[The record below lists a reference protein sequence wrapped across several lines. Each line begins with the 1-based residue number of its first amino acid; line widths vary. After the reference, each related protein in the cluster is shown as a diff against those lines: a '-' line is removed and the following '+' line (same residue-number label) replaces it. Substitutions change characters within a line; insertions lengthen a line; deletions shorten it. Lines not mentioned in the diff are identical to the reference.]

1 MENIENDK
9 QTEIQETSLFDIV
22 YEYIRHWKWFILS
35 IALCL
40 AVGFIFIMTSEKQ
53 YKPSISILLDED
65 RNKTGRSSNASGMSL
80 DELGLL
86 STTSNI
92 DNEIAILTS
101 PDLMR
106 SVVDSLN
113 LTTSYYVR
121 ERFRDRELYIDAPF
135 IATFS
140 KKKDDFEGQINL
152 TVTKNGSNF
161 DIQGKYII
169 NKNEEIIID
178 EQLQQL
184 PATITLP
191 DDRGTISLSSSGNTI
206 LENENY
212 YIYISNPII
221 VANSL
226 NKALSVVQTS
236 KNSSAL
242 NMSLLTNNTMKGATI
257 LKELVRQYNVQ
268 NTRINNEIAYNTALF
283 INERLK
289 EITVELS
296 DVERDVVSYKQQ
308 HNIADLASEAQMSIH
323 QSGQNRERLMDI
335 ETQLNVVNM
344 VEQFVNDPSKE
355 LAVIPNLSVSD
366 PALSQIINEYNTKL
380 LNSEMLLNSTGEE
393 NPMRKRVIEEIKNMR
408 SSISGS
414 LKNVKEAYNIS
425 KQDLQRLSGSTMY
438 KIQTIPQ
445 QEKGLLERVRQQQ
458 VKESLFLFL
467 MQKREETNISIASI
481 SDKARIIASPQLKIE
496 PIAPKSQIILLAS
509 LILGFL
515 IPVVIIYVI
524 NLFKTKITSRA
535 DLERLSKVSVISQIN
550 KNKDP
555 LIVQSDPNSDT
566 TELFRLLRNN
576 LNFIIKNQ
584 YHKVIVVTSTLSEEG
599 KTFVSANLALTYA
612 LSNKK
617 VLLIGGDIRKPKLKK
632 LLAPNAKKGLS
643 DFLVSDTNDWHD
655 YINEYE
661 ASPNLS
667 IMTSG
672 IIPPNPNELLMS
684 PKLNIFLSEAKNE
697 YDIIIIDT
705 APVGMVSDT
714 YLFDNNI
721 DVTLYVVRENVTRK
735 DSINFVNIQKKENR
749 LHNMYLVL
757 NDSSLDK
764 HSGYRYGYVKGY
776 GYGEK

>member
-1 MENIENDK
+1 MEKFENGK
-9 QTEIQETSLFDIV
+9 QTDIQDTSFFDII

-40 AVGFIFIMTSEKQ
+40 VLGAVFIMTSEKQ

-65 RNKTGRSSNASGMSL
+65 RNKTGRSSNASGLSL

-113 LTTSYYVR
+113 LTSSYYVR
-121 ERFRDRELYIDAPF
+121 ERFRDHELYEDAPLLA
-135 IATFS
+135 IFS
-140 KKKDDFEGQINL
+140 KKKDDFEGQISL
-152 TVTKNGSNF
+152 TISKNGDNF
-161 DIQGKYII
+161 GIQGRYVV
-169 NKNEEIIID
+169 NKNQEILIEE
-178 EQLQQL
+178 QSRQL

-191 DDRGTISLSSSGNTI
+191 DNLGTISLSLSGYPVQ
-206 LENENY
+206 EGQNY
-212 YIYISNPII
+212 YIFISNPIV
-221 VANSL
+221 VANRL
-226 NKALSVVQTS
+226 NAALSIVQTS
-236 KNSSAL
+236 KSSSAL
-242 NMSLLTNNTMKGATI
+242 NMSLLANNTRKGAAI

-289 EITVELS
+289 EITIELS
-296 DVERDVVSYKQQ
+296 DVESDVVSYKQQ
-308 HNIADLASEAQMSIH
+308 HHIADLASEAQISIQ

-335 ETQLNVVNM
+335 ETQLNVIDM
-344 VEQFVNDPSKE
+344 VEKFVNDPSKE
-355 LAVIPNLSVSD
+355 LAVIPNLSISD

-393 NPMRKRVIEEIKNMR
+393 NPMRKRVVDEITNIR

-425 KQDLQRLSGSTMY
+425 KQDLQRLSGSTMH

-481 SDKARIIASPQLKIE
+481 SDKARIIASPQLKIA

-515 IPVVIIYVI
+515 IPIVIIYLI
-524 NLFKTKITSRA
+524 NLFKTKITGRA
-535 DLERLSKVSVISQIN
+535 DLEKLSKVSVISQIN

-576 LNFIIKNQ
+576 LNFILKNQ
-584 YHKVIVVTSTLSEEG
+584 YNKVIVVTSTLSEEG
-599 KTFVSANLALTYA
+599 KTFVSTNLALTYV

-632 LLAPNAKKGLS
+632 LLVPDTKKGLS
-643 DFLVSDTNDWHD
+643 DFLAGDTNDWHD
-655 YINEYE
+655 YINEYKT
-661 ASPNLS
+661 SPNLS
-667 IMTSG
+667 IMISG

-684 PKLNIFLSEAKNE
+684 PKLNTFLSEARNE

-714 YLFDNNI
+714 YLFNNNI
-721 DVTLYVVRENVTRK
+721 DVTLYIVRENVTRK
-735 DSINFVNIQKKENR
+735 DSINFINTQKKENR

-776 GYGEK
+776 GYGGK

>member
-1 MENIENDK
+1 MEKIENDK
-9 QTEIQETSLFDIV
+9 QTDIQDTSFFDII

-40 AVGFIFIMTSEKQ
+40 ALGAVFIMTSEKQ

-65 RNKTGRSSNASGMSL
+65 KNKTGRSNNASGLSL

-121 ERFRDRELYIDAPF
+121 ERFRDHELYTDAP
-135 IATFS
+135 ILASFS
-140 KKKDDFEGQINL
+140 KKKDDFEGQISL
-152 TVTKNGSNF
+152 TISKNENNF
-161 DIQGKYII
+161 DILGKYVVNGSQEILI
-169 NKNEEIIID
+169 EEHFS
-178 EQLQQL
+178 QL
-184 PATITLP
+184 PATIILP
-191 DDRGTISLSSSGNTI
+191 DGLGTISLSLSGSTI
-206 LENENY
+206 QEGENY
-212 YIYISNPII
+212 YIFISNPII
-221 VANSL
+221 VANRL
-226 NKALSVVQTS
+226 NTALSVLQTS
-236 KNSSAL
+236 KSSSAL
-242 NMSLLTNNTMKGATI
+242 NMSILTNNTSKGAAI
-257 LKELVRQYNVQ
+257 LRELVRQYNIQ
-268 NTRINNEIAYNTALF
+268 NIQINNEIAYNTALF

-296 DVERDVVSYKQQ
+296 DVESDVVSYKQQ
-308 HNIADLASEAQMSIH
+308 QHIADLASEAQISIQ

-366 PALSQIINEYNTKL
+366 PALAQIISEYNTKL
-380 LNSEMLLNSTGEE
+380 LSSETLLNSTGEE
-393 NPMRKRVIEEIKNMR
+393 NPMRKRVVEEIKNMR
-408 SSISGS
+408 NSISGS

-425 KQDLQRLSGSTMY
+425 KQDLQRLSGTTMH

-481 SDKARIIASPQLKIE
+481 ADKARIIASPQLKIA
-496 PIAPKSQIILLAS
+496 PIAPKSQVILLAT

-515 IPVVIIYVI
+515 IPIVIIYCI
-524 NLFKTKITSRA
+524 NLFKTKITSRT
-535 DLERLSKVSVISQIN
+535 DLEKLSKVSVISQIN
-550 KNKDP
+550 RNKDP

-576 LNFIIKNQ
+576 LNFILKNQ
-584 YHKVIVVTSTLSEEG
+584 YHKVVVVTSTLSEEG
-599 KTFVSANLALTYA
+599 KTFVSTNLALTYA

-617 VLLIGGDIRKPKLKK
+617 VLLIGGDIRKPKLGK
-632 LLAPNAKKGLS
+632 LLLPDIKKGLS
-643 DFLVSDTNDWHD
+643 DFLASDTNDWHD
-655 YINEYE
+655 YINEYKN
-661 ASPNLS
+661 APNLR
-667 IMTSG
+667 IMISG

-684 PKLNIFLSEAKNE
+684 PKLNIFLSEARNE

-714 YLFDNNI
+714 YLFDDNI
-721 DVTLYVVRENVTRK
+721 DATLYVVRENVTRK
-735 DSINFVNIQKKENR
+735 DSISFINTQKKENR

-757 NDSSLDK
+757 NDSSLDN

-776 GYGEK
+776 GYVNK